1 MPQPHEHIARAVF
14 QPSHWTKTGSTIR
27 VTFDEAAPGSG
38 KLKKANSVASWG
50 SIKNDVIKAGQ
61 QRSVGQ

>member
-1 MPQPHEHIARAVF
+1 MSILLALFF

-38 KLKKANSVASWG
+38 KLKNSVASWG

-61 QRSVGQ
+61 QRSVSQ

>member
-1 MPQPHEHIARAVF
+1 MPQPHEHIARVVF

-50 SIKNDVIKAGQ
+50 SIKMM
-61 QRSVGQ
+61 

>member
-1 MPQPHEHIARAVF
+1 MLQRNEHIAHADF
-14 QPSHWTKTGSTIR
+14 QPRHRPKTRSTIW

-38 KLKKANSVASWG
+38 KLKKANSVARWG
-50 SIKNDVIKAGQ
+50 SIKNDVIQAGQ